1 MAFKVTDV
9 IQETLSG
16 ARPSLFM
23 AHITFPTG
31 IGSGAGGAGA
41 ASRFLIKATSLPSA
55 TLGII
60 ELPFMGRKIK
70 IAGDRTFEDWETT
83 IVNDERMY
91 LRSAVEKWSDAIN
104 GMQSNR
110 TKFLTNNLSEYRTTA
125 DVTQISMKGEPI
137 RTYTFHNVWPSTVA
151 AIEVGWETTDTISE
165 FSVTWTY
172 DYFLAKNGIDGI
184 KEGLDTL
191 GTEVGDSL
199 QDLIAQVA
207 Q

>member
-1 MAFKVTDV
+1 MAFN
-9 IQETLSG
+9 IQDIKSQLTLGG
-16 ARPSLFM
+16 ARPSLFQV
-23 AHITFPTG
+23 TLTNPVNT
-31 IGSGAGGAGA
+31 SGDLKMPFMCQA
-41 ASRFLIKATSLPSA
+41 AQMPAS
-55 TLGII
+55 TLGTI
-60 ELPFMGRKIK
+60 EVPYFGRKIK

-110 TKFLTNNLSEYRTTA
+110 TSFATLGEYRTTA

-172 DYFLAKNGIDGI
+172 DYFMAKNGVDGI
-184 KEGLDTL
+184 KEGLEIL
-191 GTEVGDSL
+191 GSEVGSSL
-199 QDLIAQVA
+199 RDLIAKVT
-207 Q
+207 